1 MSKRSAAPQH
11 IPKERKSI
19 MELSVKGWM
28 KDLVVFVEPEATV
41 MEALSLMRHRY
52 VNSLIAKKT
61 AKHPEYGIIT
71 STDICDE
78 IVAKGANP
86 ATTKVHEIM
95 NTPLISV
102 KPTDTIQECA
112 AKMMANRIHHLPVV
126 DDKGNPTGMISATDF
141 LVVAEAMGANFTER
155 TLS

>member
-1 MSKRSAAPQH
+1 
-11 IPKERKSI
+11 
-19 MELSVKGWM
+19 
-28 KDLVVFVEPEATV
+28 
-41 MEALSLMRHRY
+41 
-52 VNSLIAKKT
+52 
-61 AKHPEYGIIT
+61 
-71 STDICDE
+71 
-78 IVAKGANP
+78 
-86 ATTKVHEIM
+86 M